1 MIIAR
6 FIIGFF
12 LSLKIQKNDFKKK
25 WSLILWRFVSKKIR
39 ESGLKIDWIDS
50 RFQLIDL
57 KKFPIDIS
65 E

>member
-12 LSLKIQKNDFKKK
+12 LSLKIQKNDLKKK

>member
-12 LSLKIQKNDFKKK
+12 LSLKIQKNDLKKK
-25 WSLILWRFVSKKIR
+25 WSLILWRFVSEKIR